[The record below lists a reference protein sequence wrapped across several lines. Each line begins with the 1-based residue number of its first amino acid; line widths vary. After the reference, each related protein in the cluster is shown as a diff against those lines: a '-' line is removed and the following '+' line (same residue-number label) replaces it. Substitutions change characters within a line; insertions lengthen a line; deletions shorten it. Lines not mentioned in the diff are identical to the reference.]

1 MQSQKWV
8 KIWTLSAVLAA
19 FGWFAGCGGSGPK
32 LVPTGGQVT
41 TTMSDHSTC
50 SSATGGPF
58 SHIYVT
64 VADVEATLDSSG
76 NSGWQDL
83 TPNLKTTPMQ
93 IDLLSQANTQCLLA
107 TLGDVKQL
115 PPGNYAMIRLLLE
128 PNSSASLVSNNAC
141 GSTAANCVVL
151 SANNSVQTLQLSSEA
166 QTGIKIPA
174 SQISGGKLTVADGQ
188 AADLDIDFNSC
199 ASIVTEGNGQ
209 YRLKP
214 VLHAGE
220 ISTST
225 SIQGTVTDSVT
236 KQPIPPGSIVVALE
250 QPDSNG
256 IDRVVMQTLADSNGN
271 FVFCPLPAGN
281 NDYDVVVDAISQ
293 SGVTY
298 AATVTRGVPAG
309 TSMGTIPLIAEPLAS
324 GQAPATIQGQ
334 VSSIGSS
341 GAQPISVAVSALQSV
356 TLNGST
362 VQVSIPLPQ
371 QSTITPTLDT
381 ASGSGCP
388 SGTDCASYSL
398 VVPAANPNVGQ
409 FSSGSTSYS
418 QSSAAVA
425 YTVDGQ
431 ATEQDTT
438 IATCTNSDLQTSNLS
453 SGGTLDVTPGSSVTA
468 ATLAFQSCLPPPPPA

>member
-1 MQSQKWV
+1 MQTHIWA
-8 KIWTLSAVLAA
+8 KIGALSTLMAALGWLAA
-19 FGWFAGCGGSGPK
+19 CGGSGPK

-41 TTMSDHSTC
+41 TTMSDPATC

-58 SHIYVT
+58 SHVYVT

-76 NSGWQDL
+76 SSGWQDL
-83 TPNLKTTPMQ
+83 TPNLKTSPMQ

-115 PPGNYAMIRLLLE
+115 PPGNYSMIRLLLE
-128 PNSSASLVSNNAC
+128 PNSSASLVTNNAC
-141 GSTAANCVVL
+141 GSSAANCVVL
-151 SANNSVQTLQLSSEA
+151 AANNSVQPLQLSSEA
-166 QTGIKIPA
+166 QTGIKIPT
-174 SQISGGKLTVADGQ
+174 SQISGGQLTVANGK
-188 AADLDIDFNSC
+188 AVDLDIDFNSC

-220 ISTST
+220 ISTNST
-225 SIQGTVTDSVT
+225 SIQGTVTDSAT
-236 KQPIPPGSIVVALE
+236 QQPITPGSIVVALE

-271 FVFCPLPAGN
+271 FVFCPLAPGN
-281 NDYDVVVDAISQ
+281 YDVVVDAMSKL
-293 SGVTY
+293 GVTY

-309 TSMGTIPLIAEPLAS
+309 TSMGNIPLIAEPVAS

-334 VSSIGSS
+334 VSSTGSS
-341 GAQPISVAVSALQSV
+341 GAQAISVAISALQPV

-371 QSTITPTLDT
+371 QSTVTTTLDT

-409 FSSGSTSYS
+409 FSSGGTTYT
-418 QSSAAVA
+418 QSSAAAA

-438 IATCTNSDLQTSNLS
+438 IATCTTSDLQTSSLS
-453 SGGTLDVTPGSSVTA
+453 SGGALDVTSGSTVTA
-468 ATLAFQSCLPPPPPA
+468 STLAFQSCSPTS